1 MVEDSE
7 RSLQAV
13 VAAYL
18 RCAVIPQGLTEESD
32 FSQACTVL
40 NNKTELP
47 PLAFALM
54 LEDA

>member
-1 MVEDSE
+1 
-7 RSLQAV
+7 

-32 FSQACTVL
+32 FSQAYTVL
-40 NNKTELP
+40 NNKTELA

>member
-1 MVEDSE
+1 MAEDSE
-7 RSLQAV
+7 RGLQAA
-13 VAAYL
+13 VAACL

-32 FSQACTVL
+32 FSQAYTVL
-40 NNKTELP
+40 TYINELA